1 MCMHLCSSGHEAF
14 IVNSGVDVSLIV
26 ETSTAALTNMQ
37 STKIIHTRDT
47 CTPTHTQTRIATIL
61 GHFSHFDNRVY
72 KNQRSLNI
80 SSQA

>member
-1 MCMHLCSSGHEAF
+1 MHLCISGHEAF
-14 IVNSGVDVSLIV
+14 IVNRGVDVA